1 VQQNFG
7 VQFEPGGVQYLEG
20 QCGLDDALRS
30 CEFQQNLWLL
40 TTGGRPKNPGE
51 LVASQGFAE
60 MVQELRE
67 KFDYVLIDSPPVI
80 PVADATSIAGV
91 VDGIIMV
98 LRIRRGVVLSA
109 HKAKSR
115 LSMVHGNLIG
125 VIVNGMDENLYY
137 NEYGTY
143 YRGAYYHGY
152 NYGKYYD
159 KKYSDYSDRRGSED
173 RMTSK
178 ERSAI
183 KERS

>member
-1 VQQNFG
+1 
-7 VQFEPGGVQYLEG
+7 
-20 QCGLDDALRS
+20 
-30 CEFQQNLWLL
+30 
-40 TTGGRPKNPGE
+40 
-51 LVASQGFAE
+51 
-60 MVQELRE
+60 
-67 KFDYVLIDSPPVI
+67 
-80 PVADATSIAGV
+80 
-91 VDGIIMV
+91 MV

-115 LSMVHGNLIG
+115 LARVHGNLIG